1 MVKWVVWAAVLSSS
15 GAMGWS
21 QDAAPTAMMA
31 ASAGPAAAENL
42 PSAPDVTADAQ
53 QGAQS
58 AAPAGTPSGASL
70 PRAAEKRPCELKSL
84 MVCVKDVAED
94 EKGIVLSPLHAPAY
108 NLLWIVPFGVATEVS
123 IHYDTQAIDDLG
135 VHPSRED
142 KFNKLSDAA
151 GLYAP
156 FAAAGAGY
164 ALGSVRQDG
173 YLKET
178 AVLSAE
184 AMADAGI
191 LDEGLK
197 YALDREYPMAD
208 NAKGGFWPGGPKS
221 WPNNPSMPSEHAMN
235 VWAFAHVVAGQY
247 DGIATKA
254 LVYGV
259 ASTVSVSRVLARQHF
274 PSDVVV
280 GSTLG
285 WLVGGYVLNHRSK
298 EHGRLVDVSAVET
311 PMGGGVELRV
321 RLGQDR
327 GQ

>member
-1 MVKWVVWAAVLSSS
+1 MGKLVFCAVLLSWGVVGVAQSV
-15 GAMGWS
+15 
-21 QDAAPTAMMA
+21 
-31 ASAGPAAAENL
+31 
-42 PSAPDVTADAQ
+42 PSAP
-53 QGAQS
+53 S
-58 AAPAGTPSGASL
+58 APSAPAPNAPIVQSL
-70 PRAAEKRPCELKSL
+70 PPTPEDRACDLHAL
-84 MVCVKDVAED
+84 MVCVKHVAED
-94 EKGIVLSPLHAPAY
+94 EKGIVLSPLHAPAED
-108 NLLWIVPFGVATEVS
+108 LLWIVPFGAATGVA
-123 IHYDTQAIDDLG
+123 IHYDTEAIQDLG
-135 VHPSRED
+135 VHTTRED
-142 KFNKLSDAA
+142 HFNKLSDYA

-156 FAAAGAGY
+156 FAAAGVGY
-164 ALGSVRQDG
+164 GAGSVRHDD

-208 NAKGGFWPGGPKS
+208 NARGGFWPGGPKS

-254 LVYGV
+254 VVYGV

-280 GSTLG
+280 GSTFGYLI
-285 WLVGGYVLNHRSK
+285 GGYVLNHRSR
-298 EHGRLVDVSAVET
+298 EHGNLVDVSAVQT
-311 PMGGGVELRV
+311 PMGRGIEVRV
-321 RLGQDR
+321 NLSR
-327 GQ
+327 GE

>member
-1 MVKWVVWAAVLSSS
+1 V
-15 GAMGWS
+15 
-21 QDAAPTAMMA
+21 
-31 ASAGPAAAENL
+31 
-42 PSAPDVTADAQ
+42 
-53 QGAQS
+53 
-58 AAPAGTPSGASL
+58 
-70 PRAAEKRPCELKSL
+70 R
-84 MVCVKDVAED
+84 
-94 EKGIVLSPLHAPAY
+94 H
-108 NLLWIVPFGVATEVS
+108 
-123 IHYDTQAIDDLG
+123 DD
-135 VHPSRED
+135 
-142 KFNKLSDAA
+142 
-151 GLYAP
+151 
-156 FAAAGAGY
+156 
-164 ALGSVRQDG
+164 

-254 LVYGV
+254 VVYGV

-280 GSTLG
+280 GSTFGYLI
-285 WLVGGYVLNHRSK
+285 GGYVLHHRSR
-298 EHGRLVDVSAVET
+298 EHGNLVDVSAVQT
-311 PMGGGVELRV
+311 PMGRGIELRV
-321 RLGQDR
+321 NLSR
-327 GQ
+327 GE

>member
-1 MVKWVVWAAVLSSS
+1 MWDDGRSPCTRMVDAALPYDEHMMKWLVWAAVLGGSL
-15 GAMGWS
+15 AAVA
-21 QDAAPTAMMA
+21 QDMPPSDFVAAP
-31 ASAGPAAAENL
+31 SAPAAAQNL
-42 PSAPDVTADAQ
+42 PPAPN
-53 QGAQS
+53 
-58 AAPAGTPSGASL
+58 APANPE
-70 PRAAEKRPCELKSL
+70 AANPACDLKSL
-84 MVCVKDVAED
+84 IVCAKHVAED

-108 NLLWIVPFGVATEVS
+108 NLWWIVPFGAATGVS
-123 IHYDTQAIDDLG
+123 IHYDTEAIQDLG

-156 FAAAGAGY
+156 FAAAGTGY
-164 ALGSVRQDG
+164 VLGSMRQDS

-208 NAKGGFWPGGPKS
+208 NAKGGFWPGGPKN

-235 VWAFAHVVAGQY
+235 VWSFAHVVAGQY

-285 WLVGGYVLNHRSK
+285 WLVGGYVLNHRSR
-298 EHGRLVDVSAVET
+298 EHGRLVDVTAVQT
-311 PMGGGVELRV
+311 PMGAGLQLDLK
-321 RLGQDR
+321 LGQ
-327 GQ
+327 

>member
-1 MVKWVVWAAVLSSS
+1 MVKWVMWPALLACAAVAGAQDLAPAAS
-15 GAMGWS
+15 GTE
-21 QDAAPTAMMA
+21 DLPAAPMVV
-31 ASAGPAAAENL
+31 ASTQNGPA
-42 PSAPDVTADAQ
+42 
-53 QGAQS
+53 
-58 AAPAGTPSGASL
+58 TPSGPRSGGQNSSPNTATAAGL
-70 PRAAEKRPCELKSL
+70 PTAAERRLCELKSV

-108 NLLWIVPFGVATEVS
+108 NLWWIVPFGVATGVS
-123 IHYDTQAIDDLG
+123 LQYDTEAIRDLG
-135 VHPSRED
+135 IHPSRED

-164 ALGSVRQDG
+164 VLGSTRQND

-178 AVLSAE
+178 AVLAAE

-208 NAKGGFWPGGPKS
+208 NAKGGFWPHGTKK

-235 VWAFAHVVAGQY
+235 VWSFAHVVAGQY
-247 DGIATKA
+247 NGIATKA

-259 ASTVSVSRVLARQHF
+259 ATTVSVSRVLAREHF

-285 WLVGGYVLNHRSK
+285 WLAGGYVLNHRSK

-311 PMGGGVELRV
+311 PLGEGMEVRV
-321 RLGQDR
+321 NLGNRD
-327 GQ
+327 